1 MAIDPLVPI
10 IFQILIK
17 CWHML
22 PKKLTTK
29 KKMLLIPRSKERCGI
44 SLHYFTHSR
53 EKKADSS
60 AVKHDFWPQFSTKL
74 WMKEKVEES
83 SLLLMFQ
90 KPWMKLGI
98 WLENFSTTLCNHHL
112 IILAYAVPSSVPA
125 YGTSFMK
132 FLTFFDSVNKPFFP
146 SQD

>member
-1 MAIDPLVPI
+1 MLTYVAKEIDHKKRRCFWSQGQKRDVGSACI
-10 IFQILIK
+10 IS
-17 CWHML
+17 H
-22 PKKLTTK
+22 
-29 KKMLLIPRSKERCGI
+29 
-44 SLHYFTHSR
+44 TH
-53 EKKADSS
+53 EKKKADSS

-112 IILAYAVPSSVPA
+112 IISAYAVPSSVPA